1 MRCPRIYHSTELQ
14 VQQTID
20 LESDAANHVGR
31 VLRMQ
36 AGQQLKLF
44 NGDGNDY
51 LAVIS
56 EVTKKRV
63 AVLVESLIAIDNE
76 SPIELHLAQGIS
88 RGDKMDFTLQK
99 SVELGITE
107 ITPIFTERCGVK
119 LTGERL
125 KKKHQQWQ
133 KIVISACEQSGR
145 AFIPKVNKPIKL
157 NEFLQQ
163 KTDQLKLN
171 LHPRATTNIKTLPTP
186 EHGIR
191 FIIGPEGGLDDNE
204 IEQTLAAGYQEIL
217 LGPRVLRTETAALTL
232 LSALQLQFGDL
243 A

>member
-1 MRCPRIYHSTELQ
+1 MRCPRIYHSSELQ
-14 VQQTID
+14 VQKSID
-20 LESDAANHVGR
+20 LEADAANHVGR

-36 AGQQLKLF
+36 VNQHLKLF

-51 LAVIS
+51 LASIS

-63 AVLVESLIAIDNE
+63 TVTVESCEKIENE
-76 SPIELHLAQGIS
+76 SPLELHLAQGIS

-125 KKKHQQWQ
+125 EKKHQQWQ

-145 AFIPKVNKPIKL
+145 AFIPKVNTPVKL
-157 NEFLQQ
+157 DVFLQQ
-163 KTDQLKLN
+163 KTSQLKLN
-171 LHPRATTNIKTLPTP
+171 LHPRATTNIKTLATP
-186 EHGIR
+186 EHGVR

-204 IEQTLAAGYQEIL
+204 IEQALAAGYQEIL